1 MEFGRLVTAMATP
14 FDSTGKLDEPG
25 LRGLIDHLLDTG
37 TTAIVASGT
46 TGESPTLSHA
56 EKLRLFEL
64 TVEYVSGRVPVI
76 AGTGGNNT
84 ETSIELSKEAV
95 RLGVDGLLLVSP
107 YYNRPSQEGLYAHFR
122 TISESVDVPVML
134 YNIPSRTGVNIDSQ
148 TILRLSEV
156 SNIVAVKEASGNFA
170 QIAQIAAH
178 KSDDFLLYSGDDK
191 FTLPIMALGG
201 YGVVSV
207 AAHVVGREMTAMIS
221 AFVEGK
227 TGEAAVWSGR
237 LLPVFETLFAA
248 PSPAPLKAALQA
260 LGLPGG
266 QVRLPL
272 VEAPEAVVQNLTA
285 ELEKLGLGLIQQ
297 A

>member
-14 FDSTGKLDEPG
+14 FDAAGGLDEAG
-25 LRGLIDHLLDTG
+25 LRVLIDHLLETG

-46 TGESPTLSHA
+46 TGESPTLSHD

-64 TVEYVSGRVPVI
+64 TVQYVAGRVPVL

-84 ETSIELSKEAV
+84 NTSVQLSKEAV
-95 RLGVDGLLLVSP
+95 ELGVDGLLLVSP
-107 YYNRPSQEGLYAHFR
+107 YYNRPSQDGLYAHFR
-122 TISESVDVPVML
+122 TIAESVSVPVML
-134 YNIPSRTGVNIDSQ
+134 YNIPSRTGVNIEAQ

-156 SNIVAVKEASGNFA
+156 PNIVAVKEASGNFG
-170 QIAQIAAH
+170 QIAQIAAG
-178 KSDDFLLYSGDDK
+178 KADDFFLYSGDDK
-191 FTLPIMALGG
+191 FTLPIMSLGG

-207 AAHVVGREMTAMIS
+207 AAHVVGREMTIMIED
-221 AFVEGK
+221 FVAGR

-237 LLPVFETLFAA
+237 LLPLFEGLFQA

-266 QVRLPL
+266 RVRLPL
-272 VEAPEAVVQNLTA
+272 VEAPEQVVQHVSLQ
-285 ELEKLGLGLIQQ
+285 LEQLGKFQPV
-297 A
+297 